1 MVVPNNRTKGSGHKQ
16 EHSEFQRGMGKNFA
30 VGITEHWNGLL
41 GDVLESPFLDTA
53 KSHLDAFLCTL
64 L

>member
-1 MVVPNNRTKGSGHKQ
+1 MVPNNRTKGSGYKQ
-16 EHSEFQRGMGKNFA
+16 EHGEFQWGMGKNFFA

-41 GDVLESPFLDTA
+41 GDVLEACFLDTA
-53 KSHLDAFLCTL
+53 KSHLDTFLCTL